1 MNGKVLIST
10 YLFLLLSLSPIDLS
24 SQETFRVMFYN
35 VENLYDTINNPKTLD
50 DDFTPDGKLHWG
62 SYRYHKKIED
72 VSKAISSLGG
82 KYPPA
87 LVGLCE
93 VENDAVLKHL
103 TLESS
108 LAKHKYKYIISKS
121 KDARGSNV
129 ALLYQRD
136 QLRVVQKQ
144 SYTPIIDEENNRTTR
159 DILHIVAE
167 VVNGDI
173 LDLFICH
180 YPSRTEGIAK
190 SRPLRIAVSKLLKQ
204 KIDSIRRTR
213 KNSHIIIMGDF
224 NDYPFD
230 ISIKEILGAKSLDD
244 KIEDYDIYNM
254 FLHLGRKKKELASYK
269 HKGTWNY
276 LDQFIVSANLLNS
289 TRSTHIIDNEAHVF
303 APHFLVEEDE
313 KDEGI
318 KPFRT
323 YSGWT
328 YLGGTSDH
336 LPIYMDL
343 YIKE

>member
-1 MNGKVLIST
+1 MNGLCKHIILA
-10 YLFLLLSLSPIDLS
+10 LSLSLS
-24 SQETFRVMFYN
+24 SQWVFTQEPFRVMFYN

-50 DDFTPDGKLHWG
+50 DDLTPTGNLHWG

-87 LVGLCE
+87 LVGMCE
-93 VENDAVLKHL
+93 VENSAVLKHL
-103 TLESS
+103 TQESS
-108 LAKHKYKYIISKS
+108 LAKHRYKYIITNS

-136 QLRVVQKQ
+136 QFRLIEKE
-144 SYTPIIDEENNRTTR
+144 SYTPIIDKEQQRKTR
-159 DILHIVAE
+159 DILHVVGNI
-167 VVNGDI
+167 VNGDI
-173 LDLFICH
+173 LDIFVCH

-190 SRPLRIAVSKLLKQ
+190 SRPLRIEVSKLLKQ
-204 KIDSIRRTR
+204 KIDSIYKIR
-213 KNSHIIIMGDF
+213 NAANIIIMGDF

-230 ISIKEILGAKSLDD
+230 ISIKDILDAKSLSD
-244 KIEDYDIYNM
+244 KIESHHVYNM
-254 FLHLGRKKKELASYK
+254 FLHHGKKKKEIASYK
-269 HKGTWNY
+269 HKGIWNY
-276 LDQFIVSANLLNS
+276 LDQFIVSDNLLKEN
-289 TRSTHIIDNEAHVF
+289 RQTHIIDNTAHIF
-303 APHFLVEEDE
+303 APHFLLEEDE
-313 KDEGI
+313 KHGAT

-323 YSGWT
+323 FSGWS